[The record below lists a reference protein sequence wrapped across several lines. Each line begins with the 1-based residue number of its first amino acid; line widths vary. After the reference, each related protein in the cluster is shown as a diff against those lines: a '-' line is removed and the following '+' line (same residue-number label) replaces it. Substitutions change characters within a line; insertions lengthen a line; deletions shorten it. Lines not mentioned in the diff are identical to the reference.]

1 MQIEINPFDEAFLS
15 ARKGMILLVLLV
27 CSFAAYCVL
36 ATMLPHDRYIR
47 FQQLRASDLFRSRWI
62 YERIHYDKTPIDV
75 AIVGTSRVE
84 AAVSAVVLE
93 KELSAKFGRPIHVAN
108 LAMPD
113 EGRNLH
119 YLLVKELLDTHPET
133 RIILL
138 SVSEQADA
146 THPAF
151 RNLAD
156 AGDLLRA
163 PLLINHYF
171 VLDAAILPYRQ
182 MSYFLQSKFPRWF
195 GVSRS
200 FRPDYWGTDF
210 DPTYSFTLPSGK
222 VVDRYLVA
230 PPEKL
235 EAGSRKLTSTL
246 GGTWHEPSAWHR
258 LNNPEE
264 PVYTTRLVE
273 VAKEHCV
280 EVIFVHLPYYKT
292 PPHIFDD
299 SFYRNLGPFLDAR
312 ELSGDPSHY
321 ADTEHFNRAGTELVS
336 RWLWREI
343 GSYLAP
349 LDGPACV
356 TRTAR

>member
-1 MQIEINPFDEAFLS
+1 MQIEINTFDEKFFS
-15 ARKGMILLVLLV
+15 ARRASLLFALLA
-27 CSFAAYCVL
+27 CSVAAFCVL
-36 ATMLPHDRYIR
+36 ATMLPHDRYVR
-47 FQQLRASDLFRSRWI
+47 FQQLRNSDLFRSRWI

-84 AAVSAVVLE
+84 TAVSAVVLE
-93 KELSAKFGRPIHVAN
+93 KELTAKFGRPIHVAN

-119 YLLVKELLDTHPET
+119 YLVVKELLATHPET
-133 RIILL
+133 RIILV

-156 AGDLLRA
+156 AGDLLNA
-163 PLLINHYF
+163 PLFINHYF
-171 VLDAAILPYRQ
+171 FLDAAILPYRQ
-182 MSYFLQSKFPRWF
+182 MSYFIQTRFPEWF

-200 FRPDYWGTDF
+200 FRQDYMGTDF

-222 VVDRYLVA
+222 VVDRYLAA

-235 EAGSRKLTSTL
+235 EAGSKKLTSTL
-246 GGTWHEPSAWHR
+246 GGTWHQPSAWHR
-258 LNNPEE
+258 VNNPEE

-273 VAKEHCV
+273 FAKEHCV
-280 EVIFVHLPYYKT
+280 EVIFVHLPYYRI

-299 SFYRNLGPFLDAR
+299 SFYRSLGPFLDAR
-312 ELSGDPSHY
+312 ELSNDPSHY
-321 ADTEHFNRAGTELVS
+321 ADTEHFNRGGTELVS
-336 RWLWREI
+336 KWLWREI
-343 GSYLAP
+343 GAYLAP
-349 LDGPACV
+349 LDGPAC
-356 TRTAR
+356 AKKSSS